1 MGLKKLRNTTLVIID
16 CVNYAKAI
24 HSLKKS
30 LLQLDFEKVLF
41 LTDIQIAKLP
51 TGVEIKNIPRLKSKD
66 EYSVFCI
73 KELWKYI
80 ETDYFL
86 LIQHDSEII
95 DGSLWDDDW
104 FQYDYLAP
112 VWPFE
117 TDGLSVGCGGFSWRS
132 KRLHEIL
139 GTDDFILPTPPE
151 DVTISRIYRRY
162 LESKYGLKWAPPEVA
177 EQFGFELKEPT
188 GPVFGRHGYFHEA
201 YKELVVIK
209 RTASLGD
216 VVQTEGVLHYFHK
229 KGYRV
234 VLDTLPQFYNLFLF
248 HYFKV
253 YRPDEIDPRLMQ
265 KARVISLDMAYE
277 SNPEQLHLLSYFEMA
292 GIQDGEIR
300 NPKLTLQFDPK
311 VPECK
316 LFRKYCVLHNDR
328 RGQEGRN
335 IYGVDWNVI
344 VAHLSEKGYTVIQIG
359 QGEHE
364 TPKGAVEMRNM
375 NEPMLMRLIGGAD
388 LFLGCDSGP
397 FNIALAMDTQAV
409 VWFGSVNPD
418 YIIPDKK
425 NVTVISNH
433 NSEKPICRAPH
444 CWSSAISTE
453 GVECV
458 ETRGMINKVTKMW
471 QGTECVEQE
480 PIPPCVR
487 FTTKQIID
495 AINERI

>member
-1 MGLKKLRNTTLVIID
+1 MRKLANTTLVIID

-24 HSLKKS
+24 HSIKKAM
-30 LLQLDFEKVLF
+30 LQVEFERILF
-41 LTDIQIAKLP
+41 LTDIEMSKVSP
-51 TGVEIKNIPRLKSKD
+51 GVEIKKIERLKSKD

-73 KELWKYI
+73 KRLWEYI
-80 ETDYFL
+80 ETDYLL

-95 DGSLWDDDW
+95 DGTLWDDEW
-104 FQYDYLAP
+104 FKYDYIAP

-132 KRLHEIL
+132 YKLQEAL

-151 DVTISRIYRRY
+151 DVTICRVYRRY
-162 LESKYGLKWAPPEVA
+162 LESKYNLKWAPPEVA
-177 EQFGFELKEPT
+177 EEFGFELKEPS
-188 GPVFGRHGYFHEA
+188 GPVFGRHGYFHEP
-201 YKELVVIK
+201 YREIVVIK

-216 VVQTEGVLHYFHK
+216 VVQVEAVLHYFHK

-253 YRPDEIDPRLMQ
+253 YHPNEMDSRLMQ

-300 NPKLTLQFDPK
+300 NPKLALQFNPK
-311 VPECK
+311 VAEYK
-316 LFRKYCVLHNDR
+316 LFKKYCVFHNDR
-328 RGQEGRN
+328 RVQEGRN
-335 IYGVDWNVI
+335 IHGVDWDAV
-344 VAHLSEKGYTVIQIG
+344 VDYLSGKRYTVIQIG
-359 QGEHE
+359 HGEHT

-397 FNIALAMDTQAV
+397 FNIALAMETPAV

-433 NSEKPICRAPH
+433 NAEKPICRLPH

-458 ETRGMINKVTKMW
+458 ETHGVINRVTKMW

-480 PIPPCVR
+480 AIPPCVR
-487 FTTKQIID
+487 FTTEQIID
-495 AINERI
+495 AINQRI